1 MKRLFFGISSWPA
14 GLQFPLEKFVED
26 VLERFEIQIH
36 QLTPNAFAHLSI
48 FAMATKMLGCK
59 LLVDTFVRFYKTHQ
73 RRNKVLDPKSAQ
85 EVYSE
90 FGAYDFVPK
99 KTRRTTY
106 RNVAAVD

>member
-14 GLQFPLEKFVED
+14 CSFHWKNFVED

-59 LLVDTFVRFYKTHQ
+59 LLVDTFVRFYKTQQ